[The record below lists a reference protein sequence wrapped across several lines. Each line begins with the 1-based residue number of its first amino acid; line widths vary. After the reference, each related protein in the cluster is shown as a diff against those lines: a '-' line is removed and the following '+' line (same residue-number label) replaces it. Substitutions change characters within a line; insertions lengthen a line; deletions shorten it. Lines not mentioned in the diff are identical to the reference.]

1 MAGVS
6 LVLVDIESP
15 DGAMLP
21 DMLVQGIDPAR
32 SNAVSRDP
40 DFLSSLGP
48 GTIIAP
54 DYFGVDGYGWTDGS
68 EVTVSVNGKSLPL
81 EVRLTSFDGHPIV
94 ALPALERLASTAPP
108 TGLWIRL
115 DDDAASDRVID
126 DVYGLAEQQGV
137 RVSIGSG
144 NDYRESLLDALN
156 VMLHVVTGLLA
167 VAIVIAI
174 VGVGNTLSLSMIER
188 TRESALLRTLG
199 FTRRQLRATLAIE
212 GVLIAGIG
220 GLIGIV
226 TGIVYGWIGALTLIG
241 NEWDVAFRV
250 PIGWL
255 MTTIV
260 IAILTGLLAS
270 VLPAR
275 RAVRE
280 DPITALAET

>member
-1 MAGVS
+1 MSVT
-6 LVLVDIESP
+6 
-15 DGAMLP
+15 GA
-21 DMLVQGIDPAR
+21 
-32 SNAVSRDP
+32 
-40 DFLSSLGP
+40 
-48 GTIIAP
+48 
-54 DYFGVDGYGWTDGS
+54 
-68 EVTVSVNGKSLPL
+68 SLPL
-81 EVRLTSFDGHPIV
+81 EVRLASFEGDPIV
-94 ALPALERLASTAPP
+94 TLGDLDTLAPSSPL

-137 RVSIGSG
+137 RVAIGGG
-144 NDYRESLLDALN
+144 NDYRESLLDALD
-156 VMLHVVTGLLA
+156 VMLYVVTGLLA

-174 VGVGNTLSLSMIER
+174 VGVGVGNTLSLSMIER

-199 FTRRQLRATLAIE
+199 FTRRQLRETLAIE

-220 GLIGIV
+220 SLIGIV

-250 PIGWL
+250 PVGWL
-255 MTTIV
+255 LATIA
-260 IAILTGLLAS
+260 IAILSGLLAS

>member
-1 MAGVS
+1 MSVT
-6 LVLVDIESP
+6 
-15 DGAMLP
+15 GA
-21 DMLVQGIDPAR
+21 
-32 SNAVSRDP
+32 
-40 DFLSSLGP
+40 
-48 GTIIAP
+48 
-54 DYFGVDGYGWTDGS
+54 
-68 EVTVSVNGKSLPL
+68 SLPL
-81 EVRLTSFDGHPIV
+81 EVRLASFEGDPIV
-94 ALPALERLASTAPP
+94 TLGDLDTLAPSSPL

-137 RVSIGSG
+137 RVAIGGG
-144 NDYRESLLDALN
+144 NDYRESLLDALD
-156 VMLHVVTGLLA
+156 VMLYVVTGLLA
-167 VAIVIAI
+167 VAIVI

-188 TRESALLRTLG
+188 TRESGLLRTLG
-199 FTRRQLRATLAIE
+199 FTRRQLRETVAIE

-250 PIGWL
+250 PVGWL
-255 MTTIV
+255 LAT